1 MGIIRNQSIK
11 GTIYA
16 YVGVIIGFITTGL
29 IYPRVLSTDEVG
41 LLRLLV
47 SVSVLFAQFAGLGFN
62 SVTLKNFAFF
72 RDPENNHH
80 GFFRLG
86 LVVNGLGVAFV
97 LIVFFIIKPWLVE
110 ANQDKSALFVEYILY
125 LVPLIVFT
133 SFFNFLDT
141 YYRVLYNALKGLVT
155 KEVFQRLFILASVLL
170 YYFGA
175 FEIDGLVLMYV
186 FALCLPAVIISISL
200 YRKGN
205 FLLGWDK
212 GFINRRMAKHMTN
225 VSLFGIA
232 TSLSGVLILNID
244 VVMINHFLG
253 LADTGI
259 YAVTFY
265 FGTLVLIPSRPA
277 IKIASVVIAD
287 GWKEMDLK
295 KIEDIYKRSNVT
307 LTIIGL
313 LFFLGLM
320 INIDNIFL
328 IIGSDYETGKFV
340 ILFIGLANL
349 IEMCTSVSQS
359 IISTSK
365 HYRVVT
371 WFLLLFM
378 VMMIVT
384 NLIFIPMYGIV
395 GAAIASVISRFV
407 YNFLSWFFLFKK
419 FSLQPFNVKYYW
431 IILIGIVS
439 YVVAY
444 IIPQQSWFIWDIIL
458 RSATLT
464 IIYIVLIYFIRASA
478 DFNLFVESILSYAG
492 VKK

>member
-1 MGIIRNQSIK
+1 MGIIKNQSIK

-16 YVGVIIGFITTGL
+16 YIGVIIGFITTGL
-29 IYPRVLSTDEVG
+29 LYPRVLSTDEVG

-47 SVSVLFAQFAGLGFN
+47 SMSVLFAQFAGLGFN
-62 SVTLKNFAFF
+62 AVTLKNFAFF
-72 RDPENNHH
+72 RDTENDHH

-86 LVVNGLGVAFV
+86 LSVNGIGVV
-97 LIVFFIIKPWLVE
+97 LILIIFFVIKPWLIDTNE
-110 ANQDKSALFVEYILY
+110 DKSALFVEYILY

-141 YYRVLYNALKGLVT
+141 YYRVLYNALKGLVI
-155 KEVFQRLFILASVLL
+155 KEIFQRLFILASVLL
-170 YYFGA
+170 YYIGA
-175 FEIDGLVLMYV
+175 IEIDGLVLLYV
-186 FALCLPAVIISISL
+186 SALCLPVVIISISL

-212 GFINRRMAKHMTN
+212 GFITTRMAKHMTN
-225 VSLFGIA
+225 VSLFGVA

-277 IKIASVVIAD
+277 IKIASVIIAD

-295 KIEDIYKRSNVT
+295 KIEDVYKKSNVT

-320 INIDNIFL
+320 INIDNIFM
-328 IIGSDYETGKFV
+328 IIGTDYEAGKFV

-349 IEMCTSVSQS
+349 IEMSTSVSQS

-365 HYRVVT
+365 YYRMVT

-384 NLIFIPMYGIV
+384 NLIFIPIYGIV

-419 FSLQPFNVKYYW
+419 FRLQPFTNKYYW

-439 YVVAY
+439 YLVAY
-444 IIPQQSWFIWDIIL
+444 IIPQQSWFVWDIL
-458 RSATLT
+458 FRSATLST
-464 IIYIVLIYFIRASA
+464 IYVVLIYFANASE